1 MTREEFCVEEVRDGY
16 PVDVK
21 TKKIW
26 YTELILLK
34 EFGDFCKKYDL
45 KYYAG
50 YGTLLGAVRHKGFIP
65 WDDDIDIFMLRPDY
79 QRMLELA
86 PGHFEFPFY
95 FQNYHTEK
103 DGGAIYNFSRLRDER
118 TTCLDDSGEETCDD
132 HPGIFIDIFPYDAVP
147 DSVVTDRPGG
157 RFEIGMDL
165 WLSASNPAAVIEQ
178 LISGWEPLIGRET
191 IIDILGLPYK
201 ERFDLY
207 ENFLAD
213 MYDDSE
219 YVNLFTRQYWSTPV
233 KKEWFRDTVDL
244 QFEFLTV
251 PAPID
256 YDKILT
262 ADYGDYMKPVQGG
275 AAHTVGF
282 VDPDR
287 PYTDYLSPDEASR
300 ATFDAVVLVTPDSFE
315 RLCGQ
320 YPYYLKHLPV
330 RNVYILGSAKVG
342 ELFSEKK
349 EICAGDGDASRLH
362 FINEDDI
369 LSFAKVH
376 ETVAHIM
383 APLLQGRELPRGI
396 TGWYYQQF
404 LKLSYAYKCEDEYY
418 LIWDGDTFPCH
429 DISMFSAPM
438 DGLDPV
444 PYFDLKREEHPQYF
458 ETMAKLIPGM
468 EKVIGP
474 SFVSEHMLFKKAI
487 VLDLLKRIE
496 SNESIAGTVFWEK
509 VLNAVGCDRMQE
521 SSFSEYE
528 TYGTYVALTTPTAYK
543 LREWHSFRLGGEFY
557 DPQTITERDY
567 NWLGAD
573 FDAISFEKGQTVR
586 EDHMNL
592 FDNPAY
598 QAKLSARQML
608 EAAQDAFDDG
618 YKESWGGDQ
627 AQGANVVDGEY
638 GADAAGGEELELSR
652 FEPGENRLEYLTTDT
667 WKIYADMA
675 DELLSGEGADPTG
688 TGETGTSADPT
699 AGRPNWNQAYLCLEN
714 AEFLC
719 DDEET
724 RAQLREMKEE
734 LMASGAVS
742 VRPVCFIILSYNNV
756 YLTEECLRS
765 IYSNCAPGAFSVVIL
780 DNASDAETVKWLKSR
795 ADDNLILLLSDEN
808 MGFGPGCNEAFKY
821 ADPEADVFF
830 LNNDTRMPANALFW
844 LRMGLYASDDIGA
857 AGALQNYSSYQL
869 LDVTF
874 DLPYQYMEFGAGRNI
889 RMDDPYEYVRKLSG
903 FALLI
908 RRTVIDSVCGFDEIF
923 APGYFEDDDL
933 CTRIGQ
939 QGYKLVLC
947 RNSFI
952 YHAGS
957 QSFAENPEAEAIFER
972 NRQRFIDKWGF
983 DSYTEPVSAS
993 PTAIRP
999 GASESAVVAGMSG
1012 DAVSEAS
1019 SDDIQIKAVIWDLDN
1034 TFWNG
1039 ILSEGE
1045 VAPLERNI
1053 RIVRELADAGV
1064 ISAICSNNDF
1074 DAARE
1079 KLSSDEFGNIWELFV
1094 FPSIDWTPKGAR
1106 IQSMISDMALRPENV
1121 LYIDDEASN
1130 LAEASYLLPELMTS
1144 GPEILDSLAEL
1155 AELSE
1160 KNDTAHARLEH
1171 YRVLERKRSD
1181 QKVSSS
1187 NEQFLRDSEITISFI
1202 DNIADHIDR
1211 VCELISR
1218 TNQLNFTKVRSSRE
1232 DVFSLLNDPGVECR
1246 LISARDK
1253 YGDYGIIGFYA
1264 LDRTMGTMT
1273 EGSVLLRDGSPDDL
1287 ETGSGIGRL
1296 LHFLFSCRVLGMGI
1310 EQYIYDKLGR
1320 PQIEIAGR
1328 TASVL
1333 GENEPVTWIT
1343 ETSVRT
1349 GSKPGTEATASIGLT
1364 GSEPIAASDG
1374 TDIVDSIGAG
1384 AAANI
1389 APTAISVDAEYT
1401 GDKPKVLL
1409 KGPCDIDGITPY
1421 LSGVFDVEL
1430 ETNFVDSRDIV
1441 VAGSNNSIHLYEA
1454 YHTPVDTIRKVISD
1468 SGFLCEADF
1477 LTFMFDDPYDMVIFS
1492 TLSEGHS
1499 GIYRHRETDMRIAFG
1514 SCREDMTDP
1523 VNWDKFISGEYANH
1537 NVAFDKAWLDRFAR
1551 EFAFEGNLHPDQ
1563 VIRNI
1568 KWMREQ
1574 LNPETILLL
1583 LLGSE
1588 IESDDNSH
1596 EFAYHAP
1603 IYRELNRRLYEEF
1616 ADSDNVWLLNV
1627 TDYITGQDSFEDCIN
1642 HFSREVYHA
1651 MSQDIINTIVGE

>member
-86 PGHFEFPFY
+86 PDHFEFPFY

-165 WLSASNPAAVIEQ
+165 WLSASNPSAVIEQ
-178 LISGWEPLIGRET
+178 LLTGWEPLIGRET

-287 PYTDYLSPDEASR
+287 PYTDYLSPDETSPTA
-300 ATFDAVVLVTPDSFE
+300 FDAVVLVTPDSFE

-320 YPYYLKHLPV
+320 YPYYLRHLPV

-349 EICAGDGDASRLH
+349 AICVGDGDASRLH
-362 FINEDDI
+362 FINEDEI

-376 ETVAHIM
+376 ETVARIM
-383 APLLQGRELPRGI
+383 EPILQGRELPRGI

-496 SNESIAGTVFWEK
+496 SNESIDGTVFWEK

-675 DELLSGEGADPTG
+675 DELLNNTL
-688 TGETGTSADPT
+688 
-699 AGRPNWNQAYLCLEN
+699 PNWDQAYLCLEN

-719 DDEET
+719 DDEDT
-724 RAQLREMKEE
+724 RAQLREMKDE

-765 IYSNCAPGAFSVVIL
+765 IYSNCAPGTFSVVIL

-795 ADDNLILLLSDEN
+795 ADDNLTLLLSDEN
-808 MGFGPGCNEAFKY
+808 MGFGPGCNEALKY

-844 LRMGLYASDDIGA
+844 LRMGLYAADDIGA

-869 LDVTF
+869 LDVAF
-874 DLPYQYMEFGAGRNI
+874 DLPYQYMEFGAERNV

-908 RRTVIDSVCGFDEIF
+908 RREVIDSVGGFDEIF

-957 QSFAENPEAEAIFER
+957 QSFAENPDAEAIFER

-993 PTAIRP
+993 PTAIRH

-1012 DAVSEAS
+1012 DTASEAS

-1045 VAPLERNI
+1045 VTPIQSNI

-1079 KLSSDEFGNIWELFV
+1079 KLSSDEFGNIWDLFV

-1181 QKVSSS
+1181 QKGSSS

-1202 DNIADHIDR
+1202 DDIADHIDR

-1246 LISARDK
+1246 LVSARDK

-1264 LDRTMGTMT
+1264 LDRT
-1273 EGSVLLRDGSPDDL
+1273 
-1287 ETGSGIGRL
+1287 SGHL

-1343 ETSVRT
+1343 ETSAQT
-1349 GSKPGTEATASIGLT
+1349 GK
-1364 GSEPIAASDG
+1364 EPVAASADA
-1374 TDIVDSIGAG
+1374 DIVDSIGAS

-1389 APTAISVDAEYT
+1389 APTSISVDAEYT

-1523 VNWDKFISGEYANH
+1523 ANWDKFISGEYANH

-1551 EFAFEGNLHPDQ
+1551 EFAFEGNLHPDLM
-1563 VIRNI
+1563 IRNI

-1588 IESDDNSH
+1588 TESDDNSH

-1603 IYRELNRRLYEEF
+1603 IYREINRRLYEEF

-1627 TDYITGQDSFEDCIN
+1627 SDYITGPDSFEDCIN